1 MSVHTGFAT
10 TFFPDLRPAV
20 TARPTGPSLTSA
32 IGGGVSPLVT
42 RERFAEIVGLPTGVI
57 VGMINKGYLPTV
69 SIGKYSLVNLAAL
82 QRSCLEKEFSL

>member
-1 MSVHTGFAT
+1 MGAFEKISSITRKPVMQ
-10 TFFPDLRPAV
+10 
-20 TARPTGPSLTSA
+20 PSLVQPMDAVS
-32 IGGGVSPLVT
+32 SPLVT